1 MQNKDLRFMR
11 RALEVA
17 RRGEGRVHPNPLVGA
32 VLVKN
37 GRILSEGAHERF
49 GGPHAE
55 LNALRK
61 IKKIPSGATLYL
73 TLEPCDH
80 FGKTPP
86 CTEAILKSGVRKVVC
101 AMKDPNP
108 KVAGRGFK
116 KLKQQGV
123 SVKVGILEKEAQR
136 LNRDYAHWMR
146 TGKPYV
152 TLKLAQSRDARLS
165 AGPRKWISGPLSRR
179 RVHELRRSADAV
191 LVGVNTVLS
200 DDPRL
205 SVRLPGYRGRQ
216 PLKVVLDAALRTP
229 PEARIFSSGLTLIF
243 TARAARP
250 ACGFP
255 KRAEILSVRLRRAGR
270 LDWPSIL
277 KELGRRGIVH
287 LMIEGGGKVASDALA
302 HRIVH
307 ELHLFVA
314 PINIGDPFPRAG
326 LERSRLSRLFKNWS
340 AQRSGKDMH
349 YQGAL

>member
-1 MQNKDLRFMR
+1 MMA
-11 RALEVA
+11 RALELA

-32 VLVKN
+32 VLAKG
-37 GRILSEGAHERF
+37 GRILAEGAHEHF
-49 GGPHAE
+49 GGAHAE
-55 LNALRK
+55 VNALRRF
-61 IKKIPSGATLYL
+61 KKVPPDAVLYL
-73 TLEPCDH
+73 TLEPCSH
-80 FGKTPP
+80 TGKKTPP
-86 CTEAILKSGVRKVVC
+86 CVPLVLSKGVRHMVC

-108 KVAGRGFK
+108 RVAGRGLAALRK
-116 KLKQQGV
+116 AGV
-123 SVKVGILEKEAQR
+123 NVRAGVLEKEARR

-205 SVRLPGYRGRQ
+205 NVRLPGYRGRQ
-216 PLKVVLDAALRTP
+216 PLKVVLDAARRTP
-229 PEARIFSSGLTLIF
+229 PEARIFSSGSTLIF
-243 TARAARP
+243 TAWTARAVRR
-250 ACGFP
+250 FP
-255 KRAEILSVRLRRAGR
+255 KQAEILPVRLRRAGR

-287 LMIEGGGKVASDALA
+287 LLIEGGGKVASDALA

-314 PINIGDPFPRAG
+314 PVNIGDSFPRAG
-326 LERSRLSRLFKNWS
+326 LERSRMSRLFKNWS
-340 AQRSGKDMH
+340 ARRSGKDMH